1 MSSDKQIIGDTITIE
16 FEAKL
21 DDGTVLDLT
30 SATLAAS
37 MRRVGTAT
45 AIPCSSAAAVAPA
58 ATSGRWRAT
67 WLPAVTGA
75 FSADWYE
82 YDGKVGIASDVYHV
96 GEGTLSFKAGIS

>member
-1 MSSDKQIIGDTITIE
+1 MTPDKQIIGDTITVE

-30 SATLAAS
+30 AATLNAA
-37 MRRVGTAT
+37 MRKVGTAV

-58 ATSGRWRAT
+58 ATSGKWRAT

-75 FSADWYE
+75 WSSDWYE
-82 YDGKVGIASDVYHV
+82 YDGKVGIGADVYHV
-96 GEGTLSFKAGIS
+96 GEGTISMKAGIS